1 MLRTLSMLLVVLI
14 LVIGCTNGSQVV
26 KKDVMIPP
34 IISADNPPQIVLGS
48 RYYYKHTN
56 AITGQSFSIITKVKS
71 NVNWMGTSA
80 YIIEMNKEDQ
90 AKNFALHGYT
100 VVDANLNRLANMDA
114 QGRVI
119 HILVGQST
127 VTPAQ
132 GSTVIP
138 PAIIVYD
145 WPLRVGKSFSTTYE
159 FLNKS
164 DDKTYKISDQV
175 KVVDKVFLR
184 SSLGS
189 VITYKIYHTTPG
201 LIETRY
207 YSPEL
212 GTDVKQEITNTLENS
227 AGVGVFVVEL
237 IGYSIPGIG
246 TKGEKF

>member
-1 MLRTLSMLLVVLI
+1 
-14 LVIGCTNGSQVV
+14 
-26 KKDVMIPP
+26 
-34 IISADNPPQIVLGS
+34 
-48 RYYYKHTN
+48 
-56 AITGQSFSIITKVKS
+56 
-71 NVNWMGTSA
+71 MGTSA
-80 YIIEMNKEDQ
+80 YIVEMNKEDQ
-90 AKNFALHGYT
+90 ATKNFALHGYT

-127 VTPAQ
+127 VATAQ

-138 PAIIVYD
+138 PAITVYD
-145 WPLRVGKSFSTTYE
+145 WPLKVGKSFSTTYE

-175 KVVDKVFLR
+175 KIVEKVFLR
-184 SSLGS
+184 TSLGS
-189 VITYKIYHTTPG
+189 LTIYKIYRTTPG

-227 AGVGVFVVEL
+227 AGVGVFTLEL
-237 IGYSIPGIG
+237 VGYSIPGVAA
-246 TKGEKF
+246 KGEKF

>member
-1 MLRTLSMLLVVLI
+1 MLRILSMLLVVLI
-14 LVIGCTNGSQVV
+14 LVIGCTSSPAI
-26 KKDVMIPP
+26 KKDAVMPP
-34 IISADNPPQIVLGS
+34 IISADKPPQIVLGS
-48 RYYYKHTN
+48 KYYYKHTN
-56 AITGQSFSIITKVKS
+56 AVTGQSFSIVTRVKS

-80 YIIEMNKEDQ
+80 YIIELNKEDQ
-90 AKNFALHGYT
+90 AKGFTVSGYT

-114 QGRVI
+114 QGRII

-127 VTPAQ
+127 VTTAQ
-132 GSTVIP
+132 GTTPLP

-145 WPLRVGKSFSTTYE
+145 WPLKVGKTFSTTYE

-175 KVVDKVFLR
+175 KVVDKVSLK

-189 VITYKIYHTTPG
+189 VITYKIYRTTPG

-212 GTDVKQEITNTLENS
+212 GTDVKQDITNTLENS
-227 AGVGVFVVEL
+227 AGVGVFVIEL
-237 IGYSIPGIG
+237 VGYSIPGVG

>member
-1 MLRTLSMLLVVLI
+1 MLKILIWLTII
-14 LVIGCTNGSQVV
+14 LVLLIGCTTTPDI
-26 KKDVMIPP
+26 KKNTVIPP
-34 IISADNPPQIVLGS
+34 IISADKPPQIVLGS

-80 YIIEMNKEDQ
+80 YVIEMSKEDQ
-90 AKNFALHGYT
+90 AKNFAVTGYT
-100 VVDANLNRLANMDA
+100 VVDLNLNRLANIDS
-114 QGRVI
+114 QGRII

-127 VTPAQ
+127 VTNAQ
-132 GSTVIP
+132 GTSSIP

-145 WPLRVGKSFSTTYE
+145 WPLKVGKSFSTTYE

-175 KVVDKVFLR
+175 KVLDRTSLK

-189 VITYKIYHTTPG
+189 ITTYKIYRTSPG
-201 LIETRY
+201 LIEIRY
-207 YSPEL
+207 YSPEV
-212 GTDVKQEITNTLENS
+212 GIDVKQEITNTLENS

-237 IGYSIPGIG
+237 VGYSIPGVAI
-246 TKGEKF
+246 KGEKF